1 MFILWANPSILGG
14 RVRSS
19 ALFFRVSQQ
28 CLDLGASDAVA
39 RKLVE
44 SAPGRLFDVEVKV
57 KRLSAGREVVIDDS
71 NNYRFIVMRRGQ
83 RRLVAGFSNS

>member
-14 RVRSS
+14 WARSF

-28 CLDLGASDAVA
+28 CLDLGHAVA

-57 KRLSAGREVVIDDS
+57 KRLSAGREVVIDDR
-71 NNYRFIVMRRGQ
+71 NNYCFIVERRGQ
-83 RRLVAGFSNS
+83 RRLVAGFSNN